1 MKKKK
6 IPLRL
11 CLSCRLR
18 KEKKS
23 LIRIVASPTGEIDI
37 DMTGKKPGRGAYIC
51 PKAECVARI
60 NRQLLSFALKTEV
73 IQDDVIILQRAIQN
87 LIESLPKEVKHG
99 KN

>member
-23 LIRIVASPTGEIDI
+23 LIRIVAATKGEIEI
-37 DMTGKKPGRGAYIC
+37 DLTGKKPGRGAYIC
-51 PKAECVARI
+51 PNNECVAHL
-60 NRQLLSFALKTEV
+60 NRQLLSSALKVELN
-73 IQDDVIILQRAIQN
+73 QEDVIILQGAIQN
-87 LIESLPKEVKHG
+87 LIESLPKEDTHG